1 MASLH
6 NIGRIGLIGDPV
18 VHSLSP
24 VFQQA
29 AFDACGIP
37 VRYELL
43 HTPAHE
49 LDERVRQL
57 RSGEF
62 SGANVTVPHKEF
74 FFDAVD
80 ERSAVAERAGAVNTI
95 ICDSGRLYGENTDVF
110 GFSQSLRA
118 IDFPFDTSL
127 AIILGAGGAA
137 RGVIVALLE
146 SDIDR
151 VIVAN
156 RTPSRAERL
165 ASDLDDPRISIR
177 GVDEA
182 TEIASEARLL
192 INATS
197 IGWNDEQ
204 LPVDPVI
211 FSSMDTLALV
221 YDLTYR
227 KTNFLQQA
235 ERHGLRTMDGLAM
248 LVHQGARSFELWTA
262 KTAPIQIMLDAAMAA
277 RQSRE

>member
-1 MASLH
+1 MASLP

-18 VHSLSP
+18 AHSLSP
-24 VFQQA
+24 AFQQA
-29 AFDACGIP
+29 AFDVCGIP
-37 VRYELL
+37 IRYELL
-43 HTPAHE
+43 HTPSGE
-49 LDERVRQL
+49 LDERMRQL
-57 RSGEF
+57 RGGGF

-110 GFSQSLRA
+110 GFAESLRA
-118 IDFPFDTSL
+118 KDFPFDTSL

-137 RGVIVALLE
+137 RGVVVALLE
-146 SDIDR
+146 SDIKR

-165 ASDLDDPRISIR
+165 ASDLDDPRISIC
-177 GVDEA
+177 GINESVA
-182 TEIASEARLL
+182 IASEACLL

-197 IGWNDEQ
+197 IGWNDDQ
-204 LPVDPVI
+204 LPIDPII
-211 FSSMDTLALV
+211 FSSVDASTLA

-235 ERHGLRTMDGLAM
+235 EQHGLQTMDGLAM

-262 KTAPIQIMLDAAMAA
+262 QPAPVQIMLDAAVTA
-277 RQSRE
+277 RDSRG

>member
-1 MASLH
+1 MVSLP

-18 VHSLSP
+18 AHSLSP
-24 VFQQA
+24 AFQQA
-29 AFDACGIP
+29 AFDACEIP

-43 HTPAHE
+43 HTPPEE
-49 LDERVRQL
+49 LGERVRQL
-57 RSGEF
+57 RGGAF

-110 GFSQSLRA
+110 GFAESLRA
-118 IDFPFDTSL
+118 IDFPFDTSM

-137 RGVIVALLE
+137 RGVVVALLE
-146 SDIDR
+146 SNIDR
-151 VIVAN
+151 IVVAN

-165 ASDLDDPRISIR
+165 ASDLDDSRISTC
-177 GVDEA
+177 GTDEA
-182 TEIASEARLL
+182 VTNATEARLL

-197 IGWNDEQ
+197 IGWNDDR
-204 LPVDPVI
+204 LPVDPVV
-211 FSSMDTLALV
+211 FSCMDESALA

-227 KTNFLQQA
+227 TTNFLQHAHQ
-235 ERHGLRTMDGLAM
+235 RGLRTMDGLAM
-248 LVHQGARSFELWTA
+248 LVHQGARSFEIWTGQP
-262 KTAPIQIMLDAAMAA
+262 APVQIMLDAAMAA
-277 RQSRE
+277 RQARG

>member
-1 MASLH
+1 MASLP

-18 VHSLSP
+18 AHSLSP
-24 VFQQA
+24 AFQQA

-43 HTPAHE
+43 HTPPDE

-57 RSGEF
+57 RGGEF

-110 GFSQSLRA
+110 GFAESLRA
-118 IDFPFDTSL
+118 IDFPFDTSS

-137 RGVIVALLE
+137 RGVVVALLE
-146 SDIDR
+146 SDIGR

-165 ASDLDDPRISIR
+165 ASDVDDPRISTCGI
-177 GVDEA
+177 DEA
-182 TEIASEARLL
+182 VEIAAKARLL

-211 FSSMDTLALV
+211 FSSMDASALA

-235 ERHGLRTMDGLAM
+235 EQHGLKTMDGLAM
-248 LVHQGARSFELWTA
+248 LVYQGARSFELWT
-262 KTAPIQIMLDAAMAA
+262 TAAAPVQIMLDAATAA
-277 RQSRE
+277 RRSRG